1 METVTCLASSR
12 DIFPAHEGNKVKA
25 RINNIAVLNRGGLI
39 NDRKKE
45 KPKKMDCFFTLKP
58 PPIRPERFS

>member
-1 METVTCLASSR
+1 METAACLASSK

-25 RINNIAVLNRGGLI
+25 RINKIAVLNRGGLI

-45 KPKKMDCFFTLKP
+45 KPKKTDCFFTLGPSPYKA
-58 PPIRPERFS
+58 RAV